1 VSATTPR
8 TPASAAGPGANGPG
22 SAPPVVRAAP
32 DVDADSAPSWA
43 ALRAGRVALQRCT
56 ACGRVRF
63 PPMPGCPHC
72 GATGFEEVEA
82 SGGGTVYSWVR
93 VHRTADERFAADVP
107 YTIAAVDLDEG
118 CRMFGRLE
126 PPAEPSIGA
135 RVGFAFVHHGDW
147 TELRF
152 AGADG
157 PAGAAGEPAA
167 GPGSAG
173 GAGA

>member
-1 VSATTPR
+1 MSATTPR
-8 TPASAAGPGANGPG
+8 TSSTPAGPDAREPG
-22 SAPPVVRAAP
+22 SAPWVVRAAP
-32 DVDADSAPSWA
+32 DVDADSAPWWA

-72 GATGFEEVEA
+72 GATGFEEIEG
-82 SGGGTVYSWVR
+82 SGAGTIYSWVR

-135 RVGFAFVHHGDW
+135 RVGFAFVDHGDW

-152 AGADG
+152 AGADVEAASG
-157 PAGAAGEPAA
+157 PGAAGR
-167 GPGSAG
+167 
-173 GAGA
+173 AGA